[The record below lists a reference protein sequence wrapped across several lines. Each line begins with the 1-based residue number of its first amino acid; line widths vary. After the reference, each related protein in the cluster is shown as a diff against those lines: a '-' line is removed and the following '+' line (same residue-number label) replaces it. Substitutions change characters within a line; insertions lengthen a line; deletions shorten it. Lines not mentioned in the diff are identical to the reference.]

1 MLPNRKVTEIA
12 TGRWPSILMHFGV
25 DQRYLR
31 NKHGPCPMCEGKDR
45 FRFDDKAGRG
55 TWFCNQ
61 CGSGDG
67 FGLLQALKGW
77 SFKEAAWNVEQI
89 VGAVQQTQIRSSDS
103 DEAKKMSAVKR
114 IWSETETV
122 NKGDPV
128 WLYLNRRVGIEI
140 IPACLRFHPA
150 LPYIEDGDV
159 SYHPAMVAAVT
170 DMSGIGVGI
179 HRIYLTSEGDKAPV
193 EKGKKLMGGKPLTG
207 ASIKLC
213 RAGGDVGIAEGIET
227 ALAASR
233 KFSMPVWASIS
244 ANLMEQW
251 LPPVEVRRVVIFGDN
266 DATFTGQDAAF
277 SLAKKLSLK
286 GISVEVNIPEIVG
299 TDWADL

>member
-77 SFKEAAWNVEQI
+77 SFKEAAWNVEQV
-89 VGAVQQTQIRSSDS
+89 VGVSAVTVIKSES
-103 DEAKKMSAVKR
+103 DEAKKMAAVKR
-114 IWSETETV
+114 IWGETETV
-122 NKGDPV
+122 SKGDPV
-128 WLYLNRRVGIEI
+128 WLYLNRRIGIEI

-150 LPYIEDGDV
+150 LPYIEGGDV

-170 DMSGIGVGI
+170 DSAGVGVGI
-179 HRIYLTSEGDKAPV
+179 HRIYLTNEGGKAQV
-193 EKGKKLMGGKPLTG
+193 EKGKKLMAGKPLSG

-213 RAGGDVGIAEGIET
+213 GAGGDVGIAEGIET

-233 KFSMPVWASIS
+233 KFSIPVWASIS

-251 LPPVEVRRVVIFGDN
+251 IPPVDVRRVVIFGDN